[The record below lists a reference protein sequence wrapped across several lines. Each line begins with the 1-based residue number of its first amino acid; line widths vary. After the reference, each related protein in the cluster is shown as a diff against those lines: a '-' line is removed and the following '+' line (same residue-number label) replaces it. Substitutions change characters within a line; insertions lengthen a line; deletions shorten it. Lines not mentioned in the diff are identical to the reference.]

1 MSNTQNNSK
10 VKDLITIGIFNALL
24 IVVFGAIACTIGFFP
39 PILIILPLILS
50 TIGGLIFMLMITKAP
65 MRGIFIISSALL
77 GLVLF
82 NMAPGG
88 SMFISTLAG
97 GIIGEIIYNISGRKK
112 FVSIALG
119 YSCYML
125 GLALGEYYPFL
136 YMQEE
141 YIKLYAQKGSQSL
154 PVAQKCIEIMTP
166 ELMIILSILTIVTS
180 VLGCLW
186 GRKMLNKHFLK
197 AGIAR

>member
-1 MSNTQNNSK
+1 MNNTQKNSK

-39 PILIILPLILS
+39 PILIVLPLILS

-88 SMFISTLAG
+88 SMFITTLAG
-97 GIIGEIIYNISGRKK
+97 GIIGEIIYNVLGRKK
-112 FVSIALG
+112 FISIALG
-119 YSCYML
+119 YASYML
-125 GLALGEYYPFL
+125 GLALGEYYPFI

-141 YIKLYAQKGSQSL
+141 YIELYAKKGSQSL

-166 ELMIILSILTIVTS
+166 ELMIVLSILTIITS

-186 GRKMLNKHFLK
+186 GRKMLHKHFLK
-197 AGIAR
+197 AGIA

>member
-1 MSNTQNNSK
+1 MSNTQKNSK

-39 PILIILPLILS
+39 PILIVLPLIS
-50 TIGGLIFMLMITKAP
+50 SAIGGLIFMLMITKAP

-88 SMFISTLAG
+88 SMLITTLAG
-97 GIIGEIIYNISGRKK
+97 GIIGEIIYYLGRKK
-112 FVSIALG
+112 FISIALG
-119 YSCYML
+119 YASYMF
-125 GLALGEYYPFL
+125 GLALGEYYPFI

-141 YIKLYAQKGSQSL
+141 YIELYAKKGSQSL

-166 ELMIILSILTIVTS
+166 ELMIILSILTIITS

-186 GRKMLNKHFLK
+186 GRKMLHKHFLK
-197 AGIAR
+197 AGIA